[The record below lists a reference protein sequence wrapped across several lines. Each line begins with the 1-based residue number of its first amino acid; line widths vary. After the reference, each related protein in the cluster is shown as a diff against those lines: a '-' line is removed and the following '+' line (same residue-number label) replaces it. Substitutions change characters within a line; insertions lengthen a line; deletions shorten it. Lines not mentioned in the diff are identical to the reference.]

1 MGGSGLAD
9 AFQQGENLGGDFVG
23 GFAFDAVGAKPGFVA
38 AEVVLCGGGEVT
50 VAAVSEF
57 DGEGIFEGTASFDV
71 ETNLGEHFK
80 WNRGDGQV
88 PNAKGLHDGGDGII
102 AGVSGG
108 QCAMSV
114 GDFVA
119 MKG

>member
-1 MGGSGLAD
+1 M
-9 AFQQGENLGGDFVG
+9 GGDFVG
-23 GFAFDAVGAKPGFVA
+23 GFAFDAVGAQPGFVA

-50 VAAVSEF
+50 VAAVGEF
-57 DGEGIFEGTASFDV
+57 DGEGLFEGAASFDV

-114 GDFVA
+114 GDFMA